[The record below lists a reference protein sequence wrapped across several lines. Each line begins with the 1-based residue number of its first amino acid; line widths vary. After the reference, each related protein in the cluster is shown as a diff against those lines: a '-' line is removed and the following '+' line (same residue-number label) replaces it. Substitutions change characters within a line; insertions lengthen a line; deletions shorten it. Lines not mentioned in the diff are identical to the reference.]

1 MHPRYHA
8 APCLRRLRTAGLLL
22 PLLLILIAGGI
33 AHAQSDRTFVG
44 NDYVTAGVIT
54 DRSPD
59 NAGGGRFYISAGPIY
74 GTVRPID
81 FLYQINSNVVFRV
94 VSEGVTSYFTNAAS
108 GGRTVG
114 RPKIGGVAGT
124 EAVQYIAYDS
134 IYTSADTIAVGWKN
148 FHGYSITMRLIPERP
163 TSGYD
168 NGADMLLEFSYSVAP
183 FGPPSELGI
192 FLMLDT
198 YNGQASNIGGWRDNT
213 SVLTNRGYFEVNGH
227 GRLYTAP
234 ADTLPDFYHAGNFL
248 YQEPLATVN
257 TLLPIHRLKGTSHN
271 GTPLTPP
278 NLFAIGDWLNVFRYL
293 SWDVVKGDAELRI
306 FEDCATVLRWDGL
319 IGNGTVRT
327 AFGTNNTSGNDM
339 FHCRDSALFMDIRCP
354 RVIEQ
359 KVKDGAYTPTQFAVE
374 AWVTNTGK
382 QTASNLT
389 VTLVDPIGGPAGL
402 GRLRVNPS
410 TPVAQSTS
418 LRPSETKLLR
428 WLIDLAPGT
437 KDTLLNI
444 PMQFRFQYLLNNA
457 PRNFKLPCEPVIT
470 IRAYRP
476 PVTDTMPPLLIS
488 SGPVRR
494 PNPTWTYAIR
504 DRRPTY
510 AFDTGL
516 DSIAVAASTNFT
528 AVIAPSRFTRCD
540 VSTDVALT
548 LTVVDTNRPGRVVFW
563 ARDCRGNISRDT
575 VIYNPR
581 PDPFRPEI
589 LRVDSAVT
597 DGLPCNSRSFTVYLR
612 DSINQTPTAGDL
624 GFGEIAYIGVPT
636 NFGPLRVNPDRG
648 DAPIAPFDP
657 RASFRIEVVDSTL
670 PAAARVRVADQAG
683 NADTIEFSYCPM
695 PDTRAPVSVVTGAS
709 NPDPNQPA
717 KSWSI
722 HSSDVRAWDWGL
734 EGIVVLSAT
743 NMLPQIPA
751 IAPGDDAAN
760 FTVAVVDD
768 GTSARIVLEIRD
780 MRYAEL
786 PEGHA
791 DTVTLLY
798 DPVPD
803 TMSPN
808 IAFAP
813 VPGRNG
819 AHVVVTVDD
828 IHLVG
833 TDLYKYDRGLMT
845 IEASPRSAN
854 IRLLP
859 GAPISFSVGAASTT
873 FEIEVLDTL
882 ADALG
887 DTICIAAVDLFGN
900 RSESC
905 YYYSI
910 PQDLHSPLL
919 AGGIDLDRS
928 MLAISVSDARL
939 YDRGLGSIELEDP
952 VNISGQLSLGGL
964 AGAGGATA
972 RYMVDDPERPISGTF
987 VIRDLVGE
995 NDPSAQAQSVH
1006 TVRVPFMLPVV
1017 DVHIA
1022 LPMVVEQDQQLAAAI
1037 VLRDSL
1043 PAALVRSIAFDV
1055 VYGGDASYRR
1065 GEDRG
1070 ASLIVS
1076 PGGGGVL
1083 SVRCA
1088 PTRSAGGYSPGDTL
1102 GLLVFMTHG
1111 GNLIQR
1117 LALSADPASLT
1128 VNDNLESRV
1137 TVTAPGDQSAS
1148 VLTLPPPFFRLAA
1161 DTLTYINGVCERVLI
1176 SGEMQARLRGLAI
1189 LTIRPQPVAA
1199 ARGGVLEID
1208 VRDLPAEG
1216 ARAELVSSDGRL
1228 VGSFDLRGSGAR
1240 VTRVPVR
1247 LPGTLS
1253 SGAYFLRL
1261 RSAGDDAW
1269 AKIVIVE

>member
-1 MHPRYHA
+1 MHPRY
-8 APCLRRLRTAGLLL
+8 RTAASCRHLPGLLL
-22 PLLLILIAGGI
+22 PLLLMMLVAGGGV
-33 AHAQSDRTFVG
+33 HAQTDRAFVG

-54 DRSPD
+54 DRSPG

-94 VSEGVTSYFTNAAS
+94 VSEGVTSYFTNAAN

-134 IYTSADTIAVGWKN
+134 IYTSPDTIAVGWKN

-168 NGADMLLEFSYSVAP
+168 NGSDMLLEFSYTVVP

-198 YNGQASNIGGWRDNT
+198 YNGQASNVGGWRDNT
-213 SVLTNRGYFEVNGH
+213 SVLTSRGYFEVNGY
-227 GRLYTAP
+227 GKLYKAP

-248 YQEPLATVN
+248 YQEPVATIN

-278 NLFAIGDWLNVFRYL
+278 SLFAIGDWLNVFRYL
-293 SWDVVKGDAELRI
+293 SWDVLRADAEQRI

-339 FHCRDSALFMDIRCP
+339 FHCRDSALFLDIQSP

-359 KVKDGAYTPTQFAVE
+359 KVKDGAYTPTQFTVE

-382 QTASNLT
+382 QAVSNLT
-389 VTLVDPIGGPAGL
+389 ITLLDPIGGPAGL
-402 GRLRVNPS
+402 GRLRVNPV

-418 LRPSETKLLR
+418 LRPAETKLLTWR
-428 WLIDLAPGT
+428 VDLAPGT

-444 PMQFRFQYLLNNA
+444 PMQFRFQYLFGNA
-457 PRNFKLPCEPVIT
+457 PRNFKLPCEPIIT

-476 PVTDTMPPLLIS
+476 PVTDTVPPLLIS

-494 PNPTWTYAIR
+494 PNPTWTYTIR

-510 AFDTGL
+510 ALDTGL
-516 DSIAVAASTNFT
+516 DSIVIAASNNFT
-528 AVIAPSRFTRCD
+528 AVMAPSLFTRCD

-548 LTVVDTNRPGRVVFW
+548 LTVVDTNRPGRIIFW

-575 VIYNPR
+575 VLYNPR

-589 LRVDSAVT
+589 VRVDSVGA
-597 DGLPCNSRSFTVYLR
+597 DGLPCNTRSFTVYLR
-612 DSINQTPTAGDL
+612 DSINQTPDGGDL
-624 GFGEIAYIGVPT
+624 GFGTIAYIGTPT
-636 NFGPLRVNPDRG
+636 NFGPLRINPDRG
-648 DAPIAPFDP
+648 DIPIGAFDP
-657 RASFRIEVVDSTL
+657 RASFMIEVVDSNL
-670 PAAARVRVADQAG
+670 PAAARVRVADYAG
-683 NADTIEFSYCPM
+683 NADTIIFGYCPM
-695 PDTRAPVSVVTGAS
+695 PDTRAPVSVVTGAT
-709 NPDPNQPA
+709 NPDPDQPA

-722 HSSDVRAWDWGL
+722 HSSDIQAWDLGL

-743 NMLPQIPA
+743 NMLPQIPP
-751 IAPGDDAAN
+751 IAPGDDTVN
-760 FTVAVVDD
+760 FTAAVVDD
-768 GTSARIVLEIRD
+768 EMSARIVLEIRD

-786 PEGHA
+786 PGGHA
-791 DTVTLLY
+791 DTVTLVY

-803 TMSPN
+803 TMAPN
-808 IAFAP
+808 IVFTP
-813 VPGRNG
+813 VPGWNG
-819 AHVVVTVDD
+819 SRAVVTVDD

-833 TDLYKYDRGLMT
+833 ADLYKYDRGLMT
-845 IEASPRSAN
+845 ITASPRSAN
-854 IRLLP
+854 IRVQP
-859 GAPISFSVGAASTT
+859 GAPLSFSVGVASTT

-882 ADALG
+882 ADAAG
-887 DTICIAAVDLFGN
+887 DTICIEAVDLFGN
-900 RSESC
+900 RSVSC
-905 YYYSI
+905 YYYAI
-910 PQDLHSPLL
+910 PQDIHSPLL
-919 AGGIDLDRS
+919 AGGLDRDRTL
-928 MLAISVSDARL
+928 LAVDVSDSRL
-939 YDRGLGSIELEDP
+939 YDRGLGSIVLENP
-952 VNISGQLSLGGL
+952 VNISGRMSLSGL
-964 AGAGGATA
+964 GGATSA
-972 RYMVDDPERPISGTF
+972 SAQYIVTDPERPISGTF
-987 VIRDLVGE
+987 VISDLVGE
-995 NDPSAQAQSVH
+995 SDPSEQSQTIH
-1006 TVRVPFMLPVV
+1006 TVRIPFMLPVV
-1017 DVHIA
+1017 DIHLA
-1022 LPMVVEQDQQLAAAI
+1022 LPMVIEQDQQLAAAI

-1043 PAALVRSIAFDV
+1043 PGALVGSIAFDV
-1055 VYGGDASYRR
+1055 IYGGDASFKR

-1070 ASLIVS
+1070 ASLLVS
-1076 PGGGGVL
+1076 PASGGVL

-1088 PTRSAGGYSPGDTL
+1088 PKSTGGYSAGDTL
-1102 GLLVFMTHG
+1102 GLLLFTTYG

-1117 LALSADPASLT
+1117 LALSVDPASLR

-1137 TVTAPGDQSAS
+1137 TVAAPGDPSAS
-1148 VLTLPPPFFRLAA
+1148 VLTLPPPFFRLAS
-1161 DTLTYINGVCERVLI
+1161 DSLTYINGVCERVLV
-1176 SGEMQARLRGLAI
+1176 SGGMNARLKGLAI
-1189 LTIRPQPVAA
+1189 LSIRPQPIGAG
-1199 ARGGVLEID
+1199 RGGLLEID
-1208 VRDLPAEG
+1208 IRDLPAEG

-1228 VGSFDLRGSGAR
+1228 VGSFHLQGGGAQ

-1247 LPGTLS
+1247 LPAALS

-1261 RSAGDDAW
+1261 RSEGDDAW
-1269 AKIVIVE
+1269 AKILIVE